1 MMNKTVY
8 LVDDSVTILTSVSS
22 MLERAGYTV
31 RKASSAEEALRYFSQ
46 PNSSAHLLL
55 TDLNM
60 PGMNGIELIRAI
72 RQITHHR
79 FMPILFLT
87 TESQMERKQ
96 EAKAAGA
103 SGWIVKPA
111 KADALLQTVS
121 LFVH

>member
-1 MMNKTVY
+1 MSKTIY

-22 MLERAGYTV
+22 MLERAGYAV
-31 RKASSAEEALRYFSQ
+31 QKACCAEDALRYFSQ
-46 PNSSAHLLL
+46 PNSMASLLL

-60 PGMNGIELIRAI
+60 PGMNGIELIREVRKLAK
-72 RQITHHR
+72 HR

-111 KADALLQTVS
+111 KADSLLQTIS
-121 LFVH
+121 MFVH

>member
-1 MMNKTVY
+1 MNKTVY

-22 MLERAGYTV
+22 MLERAGYAV

-72 RQITHHR
+72 RQIAQHR